1 MYNTMKTSK
10 LISIALLSIAVACSK
25 ENVTSD
31 QGGSDANQYMAVNIA
46 MPVGASTKAPADN
59 YRDGTEAESTV
70 NVNNSIFLFYDA
82 YGNYLT
88 AGTISATDGSV
99 DANGNLQ
106 LTTNPSNYVEKD
118 SKAVIVLGPTKIRP
132 ALVLAVLNYDKCN
145 TLKNLSLADVHAH
158 VDNNAISTDAG
169 KFTMTNSVYVDG
181 KNVVKATP
189 IAASSVKETKE
200 EALKSPVQI
209 YVEREVVKVNMKA
222 KDGLNKTADGK
233 VYFETADAEYVL
245 DGVKVAARIVVDGW
259 AANAFNTT
267 SYLVK
272 NVPDSWI
279 ATNPFANWYDEAA
292 KRTFWAQDPNYSGS
306 ENEKYIFGRNPEDE
320 PGTYKNV
327 QYLSWKEATQ
337 NDVNSYNYMY
347 ENTTDKASAKVNG
360 GELANVPTILIAA
373 HVEMAQSGAGWKRP
387 DLYKFGGL
395 FYTYN
400 SLKNYAA
407 EQILKNK
414 LHWEYTTTEGTKTA
428 SVNPDQINMELIAN
442 VAVADNSGSVKV
454 KIAEVTAPAADAKLM
469 NADNTVIESA
479 NRAKAVEDIL
489 NGETGFNVAKNE
501 LVCYKDGMCYYQVPI
516 KHNQAADDIAYGTV
530 RNHIYELTLS
540 KIARLGNPVFN
551 ADEKLVLIP
560 GEEKNYYVSAE
571 LKILKWRVVTQD
583 VVIE

>member
-1 MYNTMKTSK
+1 MKTSK

-25 ENVTSD
+25 ENVTPD

-158 VDNNAISTDAG
+158 VDNNAISTEAG

-181 KNVVKATP
+181 KNVVNATP
-189 IAASSVKETKE
+189 ISASSVKETKE
-200 EALKSPVQI
+200 DALKSPVQI
-209 YVEREVVKVNMKA
+209 YVEREAVKVNMKA
-222 KDGLNKTADGK
+222 KDGLNKTAEGK
-233 VYFETADAEYVL
+233 IYFETANAEYVL

-259 AANAFNTT
+259 AVNAFSTT

-272 NVPDSWI
+272 NVPASWI
-279 ATNPFANWYDEAA
+279 ATNPFANWYEEAA

-306 ENEKYIFGRNPEDE
+306 EDYIFGRDPKDE

-327 QYLSWKEATQ
+327 QYLSWNEATA
-337 NDVNSYNYMY
+337 NNVDSYSHIY
-347 ENTTDKASAKVNG
+347 ENTADKASAKVNG

-373 HVEMAQSGAGWKRP
+373 HVEMAQDGTAWNNP

-395 FYTYN
+395 FYTN
-400 SLKNYAA
+400 TSLKNYAA

-414 LHWEYTTTEGTKTA
+414 LHWEYTTTEGAKTA
-428 SVNPDQINMELIAN
+428 AMLPDQINIDFVENI
-442 VAVADNSGSVKV
+442 VDNSGSVKIKV
-454 KIAEVTAPAADAKLM
+454 TEVTAPSADAKLIK
-469 NADNTVIESA
+469 ADNTVIESA
-479 NRAKAVEDIL
+479 NWAKAVEDIL

-501 LVCYKDGMCYYQVPI
+501 LVCYKNGMCYYQVPI
-516 KHNQAADDIAYGTV
+516 KHNQAVDDVAYGTV

-540 KIARLGNPVFN
+540 KIAKLGNPVFN
-551 ADEKLVLIP
+551 PNEKLVLIP

-571 LKILKWRVVTQD
+571 LKILKWRVVTQN

>member
-1 MYNTMKTSK
+1 MKTSK

-31 QGGSDANQYMAVNIA
+31 QGGSDANQYMAVNIT
-46 MPVGASTKAPADN
+46 MPAGTSTKATGD
-59 YRDGTEAESTV
+59 YRDGSEAESTV

-99 DANGNLQ
+99 DANGNLT

-118 SKAVIVLGPTKIRP
+118 SKAVIVLGPTRIRP

-158 VDNNAISTDAG
+158 VDNNAISTEAG

-181 KNVVKATP
+181 KNVVNATP
-189 IAASSVKETKE
+189 ISASSVKETKE
-200 EALKSPVQI
+200 DALKSPVQI
-209 YVEREVVKVNMKA
+209 YVEREAVKVNMKG
-222 KDGLNKTADGK
+222 KDGLNKTAEGK
-233 VYFETADAEYVL
+233 IYFETANAEYVL

-259 AANAFNTT
+259 AVNAFNTT

-272 NVPDSWI
+272 NVPASWI

-306 ENEKYIFGRNPEDE
+306 EDYIFGRDPKDE

-327 QYLSWKEATQ
+327 QYLSWNEATA
-337 NDVNSYNYMY
+337 NNVDSYSYMY
-347 ENTTDKASAKVNG
+347 ENTADKASAKVNG

-373 HVEMAQSGAGWKRP
+373 HVEMAQDGATWKNP
-387 DLYKFGGL
+387 NLYKFGGL
-395 FYTYN
+395 FYTN
-400 SLKNYAA
+400 TSLTNYAA

-414 LHWEYTTTEGTKTA
+414 LHWQYTTTEGTKTA
-428 SVNPDQINMELIAN
+428 SVSPDQINIDFVAN
-442 VAVADNSGSVKV
+442 NADNSGSVKV
-454 KIAEVTAPAADAKLM
+454 KVASVTAPAADAQLKK
-469 NADNTVIESA
+469 ADDTVIESA
-479 NRAKAVEDIL
+479 NWATAVEEIL

-501 LVCYKDGMCYYQVPI
+501 LVCYKEGKCYYQVPI
-516 KHNQAADDIAYGTV
+516 KHNQAVDDVAYGTV

-540 KIARLGNPVFN
+540 KIAKLGNPVFDAN
-551 ADEKLVLIP
+551 EKLVLIP
-560 GEEKNYYVSAE
+560 GKEKNYYVSAE

>member
-1 MYNTMKTSK
+1 MKTSK

-46 MPVGASTKAPADN
+46 MPAGTSTKATGD
-59 YRDGTEAESTV
+59 YRDDSEAESTV

-88 AGTISATDGSV
+88 SGTISATDGSV

-118 SKAVIVLGPTKIRP
+118 SKAVIVLGPTRIRP

-158 VDNNAISTDAG
+158 VDNNAISTEAG

-181 KNVVKATP
+181 KNVVNATP
-189 IAASSVKETKE
+189 ISASSVKETKE
-200 EALKSPVQI
+200 DALKSPVQI
-209 YVEREVVKVNMKA
+209 YVEREAVKVNMKG
-222 KDGLNKTADGK
+222 KDGLNKTAEGK
-233 VYFETADAEYVL
+233 IYFETANAEYVL

-259 AANAFNTT
+259 AVNAFNTT

-272 NVPDSWI
+272 NVPASWI
-279 ATNPFANWYDEAA
+279 ATNPFANWYEEAA

-306 ENEKYIFGRNPEDE
+306 EDYIFGRDPKDE

-327 QYLSWKEATQ
+327 QYLSWNEATA
-337 NDVNSYNYMY
+337 NNVDSYSYMY
-347 ENTTDKASAKVNG
+347 ENTADKASAKVNG

-373 HVEMAQSGAGWKRP
+373 HVEMAQAGAAWKNP
-387 DLYKFGGL
+387 DIYKFGGL
-395 FYTYN
+395 FYTN
-400 SLKNYAA
+400 TSLKNYAA

-414 LHWEYTTTEGTKTA
+414 LHWEYTTTEGAKTA
-428 SVNPDQINMELIAN
+428 SVSPEQIDIAF
-442 VAVADNSGSVKV
+442 VANVADNSGSVKV
-454 KIAEVTAPAADAKLM
+454 KVASVTAPAADAQLKK
-469 NADNTVIESA
+469 ADDTVIETA
-479 NRAKAVEDIL
+479 NWATAVEEIL
-489 NGETGFNVAKNE
+489 NGDTGFNVAKNE
-501 LVCYKDGMCYYQVPI
+501 LVCYKEGKCYYQVPI
-516 KHNQAADDIAYGTV
+516 KHNQAVDDVAYGTV

-540 KIARLGNPVFN
+540 KIAKLGNPVFN

>member
-1 MYNTMKTSK
+1 MKTSK

-46 MPVGASTKAPADN
+46 MPAGTSTKATGD
-59 YRDGTEAESTV
+59 YRDGSEAESTV

-118 SKAVIVLGPTKIRP
+118 SKAVIVLGPTRIRP

-158 VDNNAISTDAG
+158 VDNTVISTDAG

-181 KNVVKATP
+181 KNVVNATP
-189 IAASSVKETKE
+189 ISASSVKETKE
-200 EALKSPVQI
+200 DALKSPVQI
-209 YVEREVVKVNMKA
+209 YVEREAVKVNMKG
-222 KDGLNKTADGK
+222 KDGLNKTAEGK
-233 VYFETADAEYVL
+233 IYFETANAEYVL

-259 AANAFNTT
+259 AVNAFNTT

-272 NVPDSWI
+272 NVPASWI

-306 ENEKYIFGRNPEDE
+306 EDYIFGRDPKDE

-327 QYLSWKEATQ
+327 QYLSWNEATA
-337 NDVNSYNYMY
+337 NNVDSYSYMY
-347 ENTTDKASAKVNG
+347 ENTADKASAKVNG

-373 HVEMAQSGAGWKRP
+373 HVEMAQAGAAWKNP

-395 FYTYN
+395 FYTN
-400 SLKNYAA
+400 TSLKNYAA

-414 LHWEYTTTEGTKTA
+414 LHWKYTTTEGTKTA
-428 SVNPDQINMELIAN
+428 SISPDQINIDFVAN
-442 VAVADNSGSVKV
+442 NVDNSGSVKV
-454 KIAEVTAPAADAKLM
+454 KVASVTAPAADAQLKK
-469 NADNTVIESA
+469 ADDTVIETA
-479 NRAKAVEDIL
+479 NWATAVEEIL

-501 LVCYKDGMCYYQVPI
+501 LVCYKEGKCYYQVPI
-516 KHNQAADDIAYGTV
+516 KHNQAVDDVAYGTV

-540 KIARLGNPVFN
+540 KIAKLGNPVFN

>member
-1 MYNTMKTSK
+1 MKTSK

-25 ENVTSD
+25 ENVTPD

-158 VDNNAISTDAG
+158 VDNNAISTEAG

-181 KNVVKATP
+181 KNVVNATP
-189 IAASSVKETKE
+189 ISASSVKETKE
-200 EALKSPVQI
+200 DALKSPVQI
-209 YVEREVVKVNMKA
+209 YVEREAVKVNMKA
-222 KDGLNKTADGK
+222 KDGLNKTAEGK
-233 VYFETADAEYVL
+233 IYFETANAEYVL

-259 AANAFNTT
+259 AVNAFNTT

-272 NVPDSWI
+272 NVPASWI
-279 ATNPFANWYDEAA
+279 ATNPFANWYEEAA

-306 ENEKYIFGRNPEDE
+306 EDYIFGRDPKDE

-327 QYLSWKEATQ
+327 QYLSWNEATA
-337 NDVNSYNYMY
+337 NNVDSYSHIY
-347 ENTTDKASAKVNG
+347 ENTADKASAKVNG

-373 HVEMAQSGAGWKRP
+373 HVEMAQDGTAWNNP

-395 FYTYN
+395 FYTN
-400 SLKNYAA
+400 TSLKNYAA

-414 LHWEYTTTEGTKTA
+414 LHWEYTTTEGAKTA
-428 SVNPDQINMELIAN
+428 AMLPDQINIDFVENI
-442 VAVADNSGSVKV
+442 VDNSGSVKIKV
-454 KIAEVTAPAADAKLM
+454 TEVTAPSADAKLIK
-469 NADNTVIESA
+469 ADNTIIESA
-479 NRAKAVEDIL
+479 NWAKAVEDIL

-501 LVCYKDGMCYYQVPI
+501 LVCYKNGMCYYQVPI
-516 KHNQAADDIAYGTV
+516 KHNQAVDDVAYGTV

-540 KIARLGNPVFN
+540 KIAKLGNPVFN
-551 ADEKLVLIP
+551 PNEKLVLIP

>member
-1 MYNTMKTSK
+1 MKTSK

-46 MPVGASTKAPADN
+46 MPGGASTKAAGD

-158 VDNNAISTDAG
+158 VDNNAISTEAG

-181 KNVVKATP
+181 KNVVNATP
-189 IAASSVKETKE
+189 ISASSVKETKAD
-200 EALKSPVQI
+200 ALKSPVQI
-209 YVEREVVKVNMKA
+209 YVEREAVKVNMKA
-222 KDGLNKTADGK
+222 KDGLNKTAEGK
-233 VYFETADAEYVL
+233 IYFETANAEYVL

-259 AANAFNTT
+259 AVNAFNTT

-272 NVPDSWI
+272 NVPASWI
-279 ATNPFANWYDEAA
+279 VTNPFANWYDEAA

-306 ENEKYIFGRNPEDE
+306 EDYVFGRDPKDE

-327 QYLSWKEATQ
+327 QYLSWNEATA
-337 NDVNSYNYMY
+337 NNVESYSYMY
-347 ENTTDKASAKVNG
+347 ENTADKASAKVNG

-373 HVEMAQSGAGWKRP
+373 HVEMAKAGAAWENP

-395 FYTYN
+395 FYTN
-400 SLKNYAA
+400 TSLKNYAA

-414 LHWEYTTTEGTKTA
+414 LHWEYTTTEGAKTA
-428 SVNPDQINMELIAN
+428 AMLPDQIKIDFVAN
-442 VAVADNSGSVKV
+442 IVDNSGSVKIKV
-454 KIAEVTAPAADAKLM
+454 AGVTAPAADATLK

-479 NRAKAVEDIL
+479 NWTKAVEDIL

-501 LVCYKDGMCYYQVPI
+501 LVCYKNGMCYYQVPI
-516 KHNQAADDIAYGTV
+516 KHNQAVDDVAYGTV

-540 KIARLGNPVFN
+540 KIAKLGNPVFN
-551 ADEKLVLIP
+551 PNEKLVLIP

>member
-1 MYNTMKTSK
+1 MKTSK

-46 MPVGASTKAPADN
+46 MPGDASTKATGD

-158 VDNNAISTDAG
+158 VDNNAISTEAG

-181 KNVVKATP
+181 KNVVNATP
-189 IAASSVKETKE
+189 ISASSVKETKE
-200 EALKSPVQI
+200 DALKSPVQI
-209 YVEREVVKVNMKA
+209 YVEREAVKVNMKA
-222 KDGLNKTADGK
+222 KDGLNKTAEGK
-233 VYFETADAEYVL
+233 IYFETANAEYVL

-259 AANAFNTT
+259 AVNAFNTT

-272 NVPDSWI
+272 NVPASWI
-279 ATNPFANWYDEAA
+279 ATNPFANWYEEAA

-306 ENEKYIFGRNPEDE
+306 EDYIFGRDPKDE

-327 QYLSWKEATQ
+327 QYLSWNEATA
-337 NDVNSYNYMY
+337 NNVDSYSHMY
-347 ENTTDKASAKVNG
+347 ENTADKASAKVNG

-373 HVEMAQSGAGWKRP
+373 HVEMAQDGAAWKNP

-395 FYTYN
+395 FYTN
-400 SLKNYAA
+400 TSLKNYAA

-414 LHWEYTTTEGTKTA
+414 LHWEYTTTEGAKTA
-428 SVNPDQINMELIAN
+428 AMLPDQIDIDFVAN
-442 VAVADNSGSVKV
+442 IVDNSGSVKIKV
-454 KIAEVTAPAADAKLM
+454 AGVTAPAADATLK

-479 NRAKAVEDIL
+479 NWAKAIEDIL

-501 LVCYKDGMCYYQVPI
+501 LVCYKNGMCYYQVPI
-516 KHNQAADDIAYGTV
+516 KHNQAVDDVAYGTV

-540 KIARLGNPVFN
+540 KIAKLGNPVFN
-551 ADEKLVLIP
+551 PNEKLVLIP

>member
-1 MYNTMKTSK
+1 MKTSK

-46 MPVGASTKAPADN
+46 MPAGTSTKATGD
-59 YRDGTEAESTV
+59 YRDGSEAESTV

-99 DANGNLQ
+99 DANGNLT

-118 SKAVIVLGPTKIRP
+118 SKAVIVLGPTRIRP

-158 VDNNAISTDAG
+158 VDNNAISTEAG

-181 KNVVKATP
+181 KNVVNATP
-189 IAASSVKETKE
+189 ISASSVKETKE
-200 EALKSPVQI
+200 DALKSPVQI
-209 YVEREVVKVNMKA
+209 YVEREAVKVNMKG
-222 KDGLNKTADGK
+222 KEGLNKTADGK
-233 VYFETADAEYVL
+233 IYFETANAEYVL

-259 AANAFNTT
+259 AVNAFNTT

-272 NVPDSWI
+272 NVPASWI
-279 ATNPFANWYDEAA
+279 VTTPFANWYDEAA

-306 ENEKYIFGRNPEDE
+306 EGYIFDRNPKDE
-320 PGTYKNV
+320 PETYKNV
-327 QYLSWKEATQ
+327 QYLSWNEAAA
-337 NDVNSYNYMY
+337 NDVDSYSYMY
-347 ENTTDKASAKVNG
+347 ENTADKASAKVNG

-373 HVEMAQSGAGWKRP
+373 HVEMAQDGTTWKNP
-387 DLYKFGGL
+387 DIYKFGGL
-395 FYTYN
+395 FYTN
-400 SLKNYAA
+400 TSLKNYAA

-414 LHWEYTTTEGTKTA
+414 LHWQYTTTEGTKTA
-428 SVNPDQINMELIAN
+428 SVSPAQITIDFVAN
-442 VAVADNSGSVKV
+442 ITDNSGAVKV
-454 KIAEVTAPAADAKLM
+454 KVASVTAPAADAQLKK
-469 NADNTVIESA
+469 ADDTVIESA
-479 NRAKAVEDIL
+479 NWATAVEEIL

-501 LVCYKDGMCYYQVPI
+501 LVCYKEGKCYYQVPI
-516 KHNQAADDIAYGTV
+516 KHNQAVDDVAYGTV

-540 KIARLGNPVFN
+540 KIAKLGNPVFN
-551 ADEKLVLIP
+551 ANEKLVLIP

>member
-25 ENVTSD
+25 ENVTSE

-209 YVEREVVKVNMKA
+209 YVEREAVKVNMKA

-245 DGVKVAARIVVDGW
+245 DGVKVSARIVVDGW

-292 KRTFWAQDPNYSGS
+292 RRTFWAQDPNYSGS
-306 ENEKYIFGRNPEDE
+306 EDYIFGRDPKDE

-327 QYLSWKEATQ
+327 KYLSWNDATQ
-337 NDVNSYNYMY
+337 NNVDSYNYMY

-373 HVEMAQSGAGWKRP
+373 HVEMAQAGTEWKRP

-395 FYTYN
+395 FYTDN

-428 SVNPDQINMELIAN
+428 SVSPEQIKMTFIAN
-442 VAVADNSGSVKV
+442 ADVADNSGSVKV
-454 KIAEVTAPAADAKLM
+454 KIAEVAAPAADAKLM

-516 KHNQAADDIAYGTV
+516 KHNQAADDTAYGTV

-540 KIARLGNPVFN
+540 KIAKLGNPVFN

>member
-1 MYNTMKTSK
+1 MKTSK

-31 QGGSDANQYMAVNIA
+31 QGGSDANQYMAVNLA
-46 MPVGASTKAPADN
+46 MSAGASTKAPSD
-59 YRDGTEAESTV
+59 YRDGSEAESTV

-118 SKAVIVLGPTKIRP
+118 SKAVIVLGPTRIRP

-158 VDNNAISTDAG
+158 VDNNAISTEAG
-169 KFTMTNSVYVDG
+169 KFTMTNAVYVDG
-181 KNVVKATP
+181 KNVVNATP
-189 IAASSVKETKE
+189 ISASSVKETKE
-200 EALKSPVQI
+200 DALKSPVQI
-209 YVEREVVKVNMKA
+209 YVEREAVKVNMKA
-222 KDGLNKTADGK
+222 KDGLNKTAEGK
-233 VYFETADAEYVL
+233 IYFETANAEYVL

-259 AANAFNTT
+259 AVNAFNTT

-272 NVPDSWI
+272 NVPASWI
-279 ATNPFANWYDEAA
+279 ATSPFANWYEEAA

-306 ENEKYIFGRNPEDE
+306 EDYIFGRDPKDE

-327 QYLSWKEATQ
+327 QYLSWNEATA
-337 NDVNSYNYMY
+337 NNVDSYSHMY
-347 ENTTDKASAKVNG
+347 ENTADKASAKVNG

-373 HVEMAQSGAGWKRP
+373 HVEMAKAGAAWENP

-395 FYTYN
+395 FYTN
-400 SLKNYAA
+400 TSLKNYAA

-414 LHWEYTTTEGTKTA
+414 LHWEYTTTEGAKTA
-428 SVNPDQINMELIAN
+428 AMLPDQINIDFVAN
-442 VAVADNSGSVKV
+442 IVDNSGSVKIKV
-454 KIAEVTAPAADAKLM
+454 TGVTAPAADATLK

-479 NRAKAVEDIL
+479 NWATAVEEIL
-489 NGETGFNVAKNE
+489 NGDTGFNVAKNE
-501 LVCYKDGMCYYQVPI
+501 LVCYKEGKCYYQVPI
-516 KHNQAADDIAYGTV
+516 KHNQAVDDVAYGTV

-540 KIARLGNPVFN
+540 KIAKLGNPVFN

-571 LKILKWRVVTQD
+571 LKILKWRVITQD

>member
-1 MYNTMKTSK
+1 MKTSK

-158 VDNNAISTDAG
+158 VDNNAISTEAG

-181 KNVVKATP
+181 KNVVNATP
-189 IAASSVKETKE
+189 ISASSVKETKE
-200 EALKSPVQI
+200 DALKSPVQI
-209 YVEREVVKVNMKA
+209 YVEREAVKVNMKA
-222 KDGLNKTADGK
+222 KDGLNKTAEGK
-233 VYFETADAEYVL
+233 IYFETENAEYVL

-259 AANAFNTT
+259 AVNAFNTT

-272 NVPDSWI
+272 NVPASWI
-279 ATNPFANWYDEAA
+279 ATSPFANWYEEAA

-306 ENEKYIFGRNPEDE
+306 EDYIFGRDPKDE

-327 QYLSWKEATQ
+327 QYLSWNEATA
-337 NDVNSYNYMY
+337 NNVDSYSHMY
-347 ENTTDKASAKVNG
+347 ENTADKASAKVNG

-373 HVEMAQSGAGWKRP
+373 HVEMAKAGAAWENP

-395 FYTYN
+395 FYTN
-400 SLKNYAA
+400 TSLKNYAA

-414 LHWEYTTTEGTKTA
+414 IHWEYTTTEGTKTA
-428 SVNPDQINMELIAN
+428 AMLPDQINIDFVAN
-442 VAVADNSGSVKV
+442 IIDNSGSVKIKV
-454 KIAEVTAPAADAKLM
+454 TGVTAPAADATLK

-479 NRAKAVEDIL
+479 NWAKAIEDIL

-501 LVCYKDGMCYYQVPI
+501 LVCYKNGMCYYQVPI
-516 KHNQAADDIAYGTV
+516 KHNQAVDDVAYGTV

-540 KIARLGNPVFN
+540 KIAKLGNPVFN